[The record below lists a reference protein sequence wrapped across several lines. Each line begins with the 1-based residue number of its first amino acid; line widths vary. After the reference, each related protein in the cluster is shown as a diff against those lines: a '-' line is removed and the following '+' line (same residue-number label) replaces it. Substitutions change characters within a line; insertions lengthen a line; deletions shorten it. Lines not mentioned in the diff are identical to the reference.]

1 MRKKA
6 KEKKIEK
13 LTKELYR
20 RQAITWENEAI
31 REELTRTEREVKD
44 KLVRIEK
51 IGDEITLLI
60 RERAKERKDLREIWH
75 HLELVDKNVESLKDA
90 NMREIEEKLETL
102 GINEV

>member
-20 RQAITWENEAI
+20 RQAIILENDAI

-44 KLVRIEK
+44 KLVQIEK
-51 IGDEITLLI
+51 IGEEISSLI
-60 RERAKERKDLREIWH
+60 KERRNQRKRLKAILS
-75 HLELVDKNVESLKDA
+75 HLELVDKTVESLKDS
-90 NMREIEEKLETL
+90 NPREIEEKLEAL
-102 GINEV
+102 GVNEV